1 MVNGEIKMVG
11 LKNMGSKKPACVF
24 CKGNKTSVTTCDKT
38 NKPVCSRCATII
50 PVTSS
55 VSDSL
60 IQIVAK
66 KHAPKKHIG
75 KLQEAAIKRGE
86 EFEF

>member
-1 MVNGEIKMVG
+1 MVG
-11 LKNMGSKKPACVF
+11 LKDMYSNRPSCAF
-24 CKGNKTSVTTCDKT
+24 CKGSKTSVTTCDKT
-38 NKPVCSRCATII
+38 DKPLCSKCATVI
-50 PVTSS
+50 PVPAS
-55 VSDSL
+55 VSDTL